1 MLEKKSLQSVCSVC
15 KQKGQPDRRPPFH
28 NNVQKNETKDAT
40 QSVEI
45 PRNNSEYAVEFV
57 VVEDRFTPILEG
69 EAAQKMDLVV
79 VQRHNI
85 LHSNNATSDG
95 NQPTEDQDIH
105 RLAEEKIMTQYADLF
120 SGLGKIK
127 GKLHLDVDRS
137 VERVVMPRRRIAI
150 TVEANFREEL
160 NRLERL
166 EVNLTLSLPKGSP
179 LTSKIVWR
187 DTE

>member
-1 MLEKKSLQSVCSVC
+1 MLEKKSLQSVC
-15 KQKGQPDRRPPFH
+15 KQKGQPHRRPPFR

-57 VVEDRFTPILEG
+57 VIEDRFTPILG
-69 EAAQKMDLVV
+69 AKAAQKMDLVV

-85 LHSNNATSDG
+85 LHSNNATSDV

-105 RLAEEKIMTQYADLF
+105 RLTEEKIMSQYADLF

-137 VERVVMPRRRIAI
+137 VVRVVMPPRRITI

-160 NRLERL
+160 DRLERL